1 MTSNAGGD
9 GRHGGQPTVSRKG
22 RISPIFLLFVL
33 PVLLVMLVAGAIV
46 FSSVNSIQQE
56 YRQMAAAQAA
66 DTQRLAAAT
75 RFNQDLAA
83 VQRLVASTL
92 EQAAGGSVDQGQ
104 VYRVHA
110 AVVNTLAALEPR
122 LGDLED
128 LHEVNDA
135 VTQARQ
141 DFSNYRNLII
151 TATDLAAI
159 DPPSAMRQAFRAGQ
173 SYVAFSEH
181 THGLATLATEAMARR
196 AEAQARSFE
205 SYVTKLVVTTSVL
218 LVALLLLWIWV
229 TRRVMRRVTVLS
241 QAVLGMTQRELSGEA
256 AAEIER
262 LSQDKSSV
270 LRDMAGAVLAFRDAV
285 RERQRAQADLG
296 ERLKEMS
303 CLYDVSGLMERD
315 DLAEA
320 DLLVALVR
328 RLPGALRYPQLA
340 GACIQSGDVLVGDA
354 SVMQQAQFLATNFG
368 GADGVAPHELRVAYL
383 GALPPDAG
391 APFLAE
397 EQALLDAIRVRLN
410 KTLGLR
416 RARASEAEA
425 QALMNAIIEQAAN
438 AINLIEVQTLRIVQ
452 VNAASSRI
460 LGYSRDELLQMTL
473 RDYQA
478 VDDAGALQQRVDRV
492 VAAGG
497 ASFDNVYRHKD
508 GRVIDVHINASV
520 IRQHG
525 VDYMVVLWDDITESK
540 QAELAL
546 RKLSTAVAQSPH
558 AVVITDIE
566 ARIEYVNDAFESL
579 TGYTREE
586 VTGRNPGLLSA
597 GKTAPAVYQDMW
609 QTLTAGQTWHGKF
622 INRTKDGRER
632 LESAIITPLRDA
644 AGRICNYVAVKEDI
658 TERQRTED
666 ELRKL
671 YLAVEQSPES
681 IVITNMAAEIEYVN
695 QAFTRNTGYSREE
708 ALGLN
713 PRVLKSGKTPPEIYR
728 DMWTALARGEAWS
741 GILLNRRK
749 DGSEYEEQANIAPV
763 RQLDGSISHYLA
775 IKEDVTEKRR
785 MTAELEQYRSKLE
798 QLVATRTNELT
809 AVSEA
814 LMLVSEEQMAI
825 FETATSGV
833 ALIKDR
839 VFVRTNKRLCE
850 LFGWTE
856 GAMVGQPTAI
866 WYADAEAEKQGGE
879 QVYAHIWQGEAH
891 RREQQLMRRDG
902 SLFWAR
908 LTGKA
913 VDVNDRDKGT
923 VWVVDDISDE
933 RAAAE
938 ALQQAKELAEEAART
953 KSDFLANMSHEIR
966 TPMNAVI
973 GMTHLMLKTELLPRQ
988 RDYMKKIMDSGQ
1000 HLLGIINDILDVSK
1014 IDAGKLSI
1022 EHIAFDLEK
1031 LLGNVSN
1038 LISEK
1043 VAAKGLELVFDVDR
1057 NVPNNLVGDPL
1068 RLSQVL
1074 INYANNAVKF
1084 TARGEVDVM
1093 VRVQEQSEQEVLLYF
1108 AVRDTGIGLS
1118 PEQCSKL
1125 FQSFQQ
1131 ADSSTTRQFGGTG
1144 LGLSIS
1150 KKLAEMMQG
1159 KVGVSSVPG
1168 QGSTFWFTARLGL
1181 GVAAQPQRVLSA
1193 DLQGR
1198 RALVVDDNASARVVL
1213 RDMIEAM
1220 GLVVEEAEGGPAAI
1234 HVVDQAALRDQ
1245 LFDFVFLDWQMP
1257 GMDGI
1262 EAARRLQ
1269 ARPLKRKPN
1278 MVMVTAFGR
1287 EEVLKEAS
1295 AAGVKDV
1302 LIKPVSPS
1310 MLFDC
1315 LMSMLGEA
1323 PGGRRS
1329 STEAPSVSAEN
1340 LASIKG
1346 ARILLVEDNDL
1357 NQEVA
1362 TELLRD
1368 AGFIVD
1374 VADNGEIGLQK
1385 VQQSRFDL
1393 VLMDMQMPVM
1403 DGLSATR
1410 EIRKLPQFAA
1420 LPIIAMTANVQ
1431 ASDRQRCMA
1440 AGMNDHL
1447 AKPIDPELLWQ
1458 CLLRWIQP
1466 HASLP
1471 AVTEPAEAAAGLAK
1485 ETGQGIPAHIA
1496 GLDTDAGLRRVLG
1509 KKPLY
1514 LSMLRRFVAGQKTV
1528 VAQLLAALE
1537 QDDLNTAERLAHT
1550 TKSTAGS
1557 IGAVEVQALA
1567 AEVEHGL
1574 AHGEPRPL
1582 LLAHV
1587 QALAQPLAALVSALA
1602 QALPDEA
1609 AHARVSVDPVKLKEV
1624 CEQLAAL
1631 LAYDDAAAVDVVSEQ
1646 ADLLNTAFP
1655 SHYPALENAVKM
1667 FDFEAALQALKAA
1680 LAALPT

>member
-1 MTSNAGGD
+1 
-9 GRHGGQPTVSRKG
+9 V
-22 RISPIFLLFVL
+22 
-33 PVLLVMLVAGAIV
+33 
-46 FSSVNSIQQE
+46 
-56 YRQMAAAQAA
+56 
-66 DTQRLAAAT
+66 
-75 RFNQDLAA
+75 
-83 VQRLVASTL
+83 
-92 EQAAGGSVDQGQ
+92 
-104 VYRVHA
+104 
-110 AVVNTLAALEPR
+110 
-122 LGDLED
+122 
-128 LHEVNDA
+128 
-135 VTQARQ
+135 
-141 DFSNYRNLII
+141 
-151 TATDLAAI
+151 
-159 DPPSAMRQAFRAGQ
+159 
-173 SYVAFSEH
+173 
-181 THGLATLATEAMARR
+181 
-196 AEAQARSFE
+196 
-205 SYVTKLVVTTSVL
+205 
-218 LVALLLLWIWV
+218 
-229 TRRVMRRVTVLS
+229 
-241 QAVLGMTQRELSGEA
+241 
-256 AAEIER
+256 
-262 LSQDKSSV
+262 
-270 LRDMAGAVLAFRDAV
+270 
-285 RERQRAQADLG
+285 
-296 ERLKEMS
+296 
-303 CLYDVSGLMERD
+303 
-315 DLAEA
+315 
-320 DLLVALVR
+320 
-328 RLPGALRYPQLA
+328 
-340 GACIQSGDVLVGDA
+340 
-354 SVMQQAQFLATNFG
+354 
-368 GADGVAPHELRVAYL
+368 
-383 GALPPDAG
+383 
-391 APFLAE
+391 
-397 EQALLDAIRVRLN
+397 
-410 KTLGLR
+410 
-416 RARASEAEA
+416 
-425 QALMNAIIEQAAN
+425 
-438 AINLIEVQTLRIVQ
+438 
-452 VNAASSRI
+452 
-460 LGYSRDELLQMTL
+460 
-473 RDYQA
+473 
-478 VDDAGALQQRVDRV
+478 
-492 VAAGG
+492 
-497 ASFDNVYRHKD
+497 
-508 GRVIDVHINASV
+508 
-520 IRQHG
+520 
-525 VDYMVVLWDDITESK
+525 TESK
-540 QAELAL
+540 KAELTL
-546 RKLSTAVAQSPH
+546 RKLSTAVEQSPH

-579 TGYTREE
+579 TGYSREE
-586 VTGRNPGLLSA
+586 VMGCNPRLLSA
-597 GKTAPAVYQDMW
+597 GKTAPEVYQDMW
-609 QTLTAGQTWHGKF
+609 RTLSAGQTWRGKF

-632 LESAIITPLRDA
+632 TESAIITPLRDA
-644 AGRICNYVAVKEDI
+644 LGRICNYVAVKEDI

-681 IVITNMAAEIEYVN
+681 IVITNTSAEIEYVN

-713 PRVLKSGKTPPEIYR
+713 PRSLQSGKTPPESYR
-728 DMWTALARGEAWS
+728 DMWFTLTRGEAWS
-741 GILLNRRK
+741 GILFNRRK

-785 MTAELEQYRSKLE
+785 MTAELAQYRSNLE

-809 AVSEA
+809 SVSEA
-814 LMLVSEEQMAI
+814 LMLAGEEQMAI
-825 FETATSGV
+825 FETATSGM

-839 VFVRTNKRLCE
+839 TFVRTNKRLCE
-850 LFGWTE
+850 LFGWME
-856 GAMVGQPTAI
+856 GAMVGHSVAI
-866 WYADAEAEKQGGE
+866 WYPDVEAEKEGV
-879 QVYAHIWQGEAH
+879 QVYERIWQGHEH
-891 RREQQLMRRDG
+891 RREQQLRRKDG

-913 VDVNDRDKGT
+913 VDVNDHAKGT

-1014 IDAGKLSI
+1014 IEAGKLSI

-1031 LLGNVSN
+1031 LLANVSN

-1043 VAAKGLELVFDVDR
+1043 VAVKGLELVFDVDR

-1084 TARGEVDVM
+1084 TARGEVNVM
-1093 VRVQEQSEQEVLLYF
+1093 VRVQEQTEQEVLLYF
-1108 AVRDTGIGLS
+1108 AVRDTGIGLT

-1150 KKLAEMMQG
+1150 KKLAEMMHG
-1159 KVGVSSVPG
+1159 EVGVESVPG
-1168 QGSTFWFTARLGL
+1168 QGSTFWFTARLGR
-1181 GVAAQPQRVLSA
+1181 GMAAQPPRVLSA

-1198 RALVVDDNASARVVL
+1198 RALVVDDNASARAVL

-1220 GLVVEEAEGGPAAI
+1220 GLVVEEAEDGPAAI
-1234 HVVDQAALRDQ
+1234 HAVDQAAVRDQ

-1262 EAARRLQ
+1262 EAARRLL
-1269 ARPLKRKPN
+1269 ARPLKRQPN
-1278 MVMVTAFGR
+1278 LIMVTAFGR

-1295 AAGVKDV
+1295 EAGVKDV
-1302 LIKPVSPS
+1302 LIKPVSAS

-1315 LMSMLGEA
+1315 VMSMLGEA
-1323 PGGRRS
+1323 PAGRRS
-1329 STEAPSVSAEN
+1329 STEAPTLSTEN

-1374 VADNGEIGLQK
+1374 VANNGQIALQK
-1385 VQQSRFDL
+1385 VQHASFDL

-1410 EIRKLPQFAA
+1410 EIRKLPELAG

-1431 ASDRQRCMA
+1431 ASDRQRCTE

-1458 CLLRWIQP
+1458 CLLRWLAP
-1466 HASLP
+1466 RAGLP
-1471 AVTEPAEAAAGLAK
+1471 SAPGPTAAPDGVPQGAGLA
-1485 ETGQGIPAHIA
+1485 IPGHIA
-1496 GLDTDAGLRRVLG
+1496 GLDTEAGLRRVLG

-1528 VAQLLAALE
+1528 VDQLLAALA

-1557 IGAVEVQALA
+1557 IGAVDIQALA
-1567 AEVEHGL
+1567 ATVEHGL
-1574 AHGEPRPL
+1574 ARGEPRPA

-1587 QALAQPLAALVSALA
+1587 RALEQPLAALVGALA

-1609 AHARVSVDPVKLKEV
+1609 AHAKVSVDPVKLSEI
-1624 CEQLAAL
+1624 CDRLASL
-1631 LAYDDAAAVDVVSEQ
+1631 LAYDDAAAVDVVSEH
-1646 ADLLNTAFP
+1646 ADLLDTAFP
-1655 SHYPALENAVKM
+1655 AYYPILENAVKM
-1667 FDFEAALQALKAA
+1667 FDFEAALQALQAA
-1680 LAALPT
+1680 IATLPT